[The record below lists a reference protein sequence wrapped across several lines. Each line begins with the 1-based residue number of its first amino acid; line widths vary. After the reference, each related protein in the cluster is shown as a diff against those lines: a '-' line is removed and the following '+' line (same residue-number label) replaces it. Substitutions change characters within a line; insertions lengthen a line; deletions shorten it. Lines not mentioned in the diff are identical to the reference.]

1 MKIFMTAV
9 FTAACLTMIS
19 GCASAPAAKAEAQVS
34 VPPAAPAVGTEAQVA
49 GPPAPAATAQTPAT
63 ATVPLTSDLDALTK
77 GARAQG
83 YVPRNHNGTIV
94 FCRNEAQIGTRLQS
108 TSCISQADVANV
120 VQRSLDNKASVDAMQ
135 RKSLLQ
141 GAGN

>member
-1 MKIFMTAV
+1 MKIIMTAV

-19 GCASAPAAKAEAQVS
+19 GCSSAPAAKAEAQVS
-34 VPPAAPAVGTEAQVA
+34 VPPAAPAVGTEAQLA
-49 GPPAPAATAQTPAT
+49 GPPAPRALASTAATT
-63 ATVPLTSDLDALTK
+63 TVPLTSDLDALTK
-77 GARAQG
+77 AARSQG
-83 YVPRNHNGTIV
+83 YVPRTHNGTVV
-94 FCRNEAQIGTRLQS
+94 FCRTEPQVGTRLQS

-120 VQRSLDNKASVDAMQ
+120 VQRSIENKDSVEAMQ